1 MLTSEKLLV
10 KSAKNGSEK
19 AFEVLIKKY
28 TPPVYGLLVDMTKNI
43 HDAED
48 LTQDTFSKAFCK
60 ITNFKEKSRFSTW
73 IYRIAYN
80 IAIDFLR
87 KKKRQISTDWSDHNH
102 SNKLRW
108 EPKEYSDKNELIN
121 RALHTLTVNQR
132 SVVSLHYY
140 QDMKLTEIAHIM
152 DCAESTVR
160 VRLFRALKKLK
171 KKLKDL
177 EYE

>member
-1 MLTSEKLLV
+1 MLISEKLLV
-10 KSAKNGSEK
+10 KSAKNGSKK
-19 AFEVLIKKY
+19 AFELLIKKY
-28 TPPVYGLLVDMTKNI
+28 TTPVYGLLVDMTKNI

-48 LTQDTFSKAFCK
+48 LTQDTFSKAFRRLN
-60 ITNFKEKSRFSTW
+60 NFKEKSKFSTW

-80 IAIDFLR
+80 TAIDFLR
-87 KKKRQISTDWSDHNH
+87 KKNREIPTDWSDRN
-102 SNKLRW
+102 NIDKLKW

-121 RALHTLTVNQR
+121 QALHTLTVNQR

-140 QDMKLTEIAHIM
+140 QDMKLTEIAQIM

-171 KKLKDL
+171 NSLRDLKYD
-177 EYE
+177 

>member
-10 KSAKNGSEK
+10 KSARNGSEK

-28 TPPVYGLLVDMTKNI
+28 TTPVYGLLMDMTKNI

-48 LTQDTFSKAFCK
+48 LTQDTFSKAFRK
-60 ITNFKEKSRFSTW
+60 INSFKEKSKFSTW

-80 IAIDFLR
+80 TAIDFLR
-87 KKKRQISTDWSDHNH
+87 KKNREIPTDWSDHKNVD
-102 SNKLRW
+102 KLKRN
-108 EPKEYSDKNELIN
+108 PKEYSNKNELIN
-121 RALHTLTVNQR
+121 RALNTLTVNQR

-171 KKLKDL
+171 RILKDL
-177 EYE
+177 EYD